1 MIMQHNINGTRYK
14 NFYRWEYVKN
24 EGYNYEREGL
34 LKRIM
39 SAKIINTKNSPL
51 KTILDYYEASLV
63 FLMRYVDILKNF
75 KNPCWKNR

>member
-24 EGYNYEREGL
+24 ERYNYEREGL
-34 LKRIM
+34 LKKIM
-39 SAKIINTKNSPL
+39 SAKIINTKNGPL